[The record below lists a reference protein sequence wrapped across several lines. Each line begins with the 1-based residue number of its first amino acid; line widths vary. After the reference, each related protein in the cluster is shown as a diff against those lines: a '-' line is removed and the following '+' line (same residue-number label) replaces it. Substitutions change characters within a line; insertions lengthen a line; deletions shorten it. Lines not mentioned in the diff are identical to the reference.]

1 MPLKLEIVT
10 PEKEAFSEEV
20 DSALIPA
27 ADGELGLLPA
37 HAALVT
43 ILVPGELA
51 YTKDGE
57 THHLAVGEGFVEV
70 ADDVVSVMADVALSD
85 SDIDEDAV
93 EKALKSAEEALAGT
107 SQEDEENYAALQ
119 ATIAKTMAQLK
130 VKRRRKSI

>member
-10 PEKEAFSEEV
+10 PEREAFSEEV

-27 ADGELGLLPA
+27 ADGELGILPA

-51 YTKDGE
+51 YTKNGE

-70 ADDVVSVMADVALSD
+70 ADDVVSVMADVALSEV
-85 SDIDEDAV
+85 DIDEDAV
-93 EKALKSAEEALAGT
+93 EKALKSAEEALAGIT
-107 SQEDEENYAALQ
+107 HEDEENFAALQ
-119 ATIAKTMAQLK
+119 AVIAKSMAQLK
-130 VKRRRKSI
+130 VKRRRRQI